1 MNIKNTFK
9 HGLFVFL
16 LIMPFASKAEEDGI
30 YFSRYA
36 LHSVDVANNV
46 YLVSAQLD
54 YRLSKYLEKALLNG
68 IPIKVSIV
76 IGLGMQR
83 SWWWNQA
90 DSLSTIS
97 YQVKYHALSQ
107 HFLLTRYDTNENWNF
122 RSLSA
127 TLRKMGSIVNYKLPP
142 LPETIKEGG
151 YYIYMGA
158 RMSPA
163 TLRLPLR
170 IQSLFS
176 DEYSLSSEVVSWPL
190 P

>member
-1 MNIKNTFK
+1 MNIKNTLK

-16 LIMPFASKAEEDGI
+16 LIMPFAPKAEEDGI

-122 RSLSA
+122 IGCNEERNKSYHA
-127 TLRKMGSIVNYKLPP
+127 NGN
-142 LPETIKEGG
+142 
-151 YYIYMGA
+151 
-158 RMSPA
+158 
-163 TLRLPLR
+163 
-170 IQSLFS
+170 
-176 DEYSLSSEVVSWPL
+176 
-190 P
+190 

>member
-9 HGLFVFL
+9 HGVLVFL
-16 LIMPFASKAEEDGI
+16 LLMPFTAKAQEDGI
-30 YFSRYA
+30 YFTRYA
-36 LHSVDVANNV
+36 LHSVDAANNV
-46 YLVSAQLD
+46 YLVSAQLE
-54 YRLSKYLEKALLNG
+54 YQLSEYLESALLKG
-68 IPIKVSIV
+68 VPLKVSIV
-76 IGLGMQR
+76 AGLGMQR

-97 YQVKYHALSQ
+97 YQLKYHALSQ
-107 HFLLTRYDTNENWNF
+107 HFLLTRPDTNENWNF
-122 RSLSA
+122 RSLPA
-127 TLRKMGSIVNYKLPP
+127 ALRKMGSIVNYKLPQ
-142 LPETIKEGG
+142 LPEVIKEGG

-158 RMSPA
+158 RLSPA

-176 DEYSLSSEVVSWPL
+176 DEYSLSSEVISWPL